1 MVKQHFQDQSEFVYA
16 IIKKV
21 FCNFKQAIAYKE
33 YHYYVTK
40 FVSLDFK
47 SCKERFFNY
56 VDMNKDGLVCETDL
70 FKLMK
75 SMVDFRMS
83 DIIIDDLL
91 LVLKKLERVRVE
103 EGKHD

>member
-1 MVKQHFQDQSEFVYA
+1 M
-16 IIKKV
+16 
-21 FCNFKQAIAYKE
+21 
-33 YHYYVTK
+33 TK
-40 FVSLDFK
+40 FVSLDFRA
-47 SCKERFFNY
+47 CKERFFNY

-91 LVLKKLERVRVE
+91 LVLKKLEQVRVE
-103 EGKHD
+103 EGKHDQMALLRRNTN